1 MTLSFYNTLSRRKE
15 PFAPLDPANVRM
27 YVCGPTVY
35 DNIHIGNARPLVVF
49 DVLARLLR
57 HVYGDGHVRYVRNIT
72 DVDDKIIVRAAERGI
87 AIDELTRTTT
97 ERFHADAAA
106 LGCLPPDVE
115 PRATDHIPEMI
126 ALVERLIAK
135 GHAYVTENGEVLF
148 SVPSME
154 TYGRLSG
161 RNREE
166 MIAGARVEVASH
178 KRDPAD
184 FVLWKPSTADQPG
197 WDSPWGPNNGRG
209 RPGWHLEC
217 SAMSEKYLGPEFDIH
232 GGGVDLVFPHHEN
245 EIAQSVCDHP
255 DHPFARVWMHNGY
268 LMSEGEKMSKSLGN
282 FYTVRELLDEFPG
295 EALRLALLKTHYRQP
310 LDFTKDGVRE
320 AKRELDYLYGALRG
334 GNVDTGDVASKD
346 GARIVAALADDLNT
360 PQALVA
366 LREMAAT
373 VYRARDVE
381 KRAEPAIDDLRRVLA
396 ASAASLG
403 LLQAASEAWFRGG
416 VDDSTQIDDL
426 VAART
431 AARKAKD
438 FAEADRIR
446 GELDA
451 LGIVLEDGPGGTIW
465 RRAG

>member
-1 MTLSFYNTLSRRKE
+1 MTLTLHNTLSRTKE
-15 PFAPLDPANVRM
+15 PFEPLDASNVRM

-49 DVLARLLR
+49 DVLVRLLR
-57 HVYGDGHVRYVRNIT
+57 HEYGAGHVTYARNIT
-72 DVDDKIIVRAAERGI
+72 DVDDKIIERAAERGM

-115 PRATDHIPEMI
+115 PRATDHIAEMI
-126 ALVERLIAK
+126 ALVQRLIDK
-135 GHAYVTENGEVLF
+135 GHAYATEVGEVLF
-148 SVPSME
+148 DVPSMPG
-154 TYGRLSG
+154 YGRLSG
-161 RNREE
+161 RNRDE

-184 FVLWKPSTADQPG
+184 FVLWKPSAEDQPG
-197 WDSPWGPNNGRG
+197 WDSPWGRG

-255 DHPFARVWMHNGY
+255 DHPFARVWVHNGY

-310 LDFTKDGVRE
+310 LYFTRDGVRE
-320 AKRELDYLYGALRG
+320 AKRDLDYLYGALRG
-334 GNVDTGDVASKD
+334 GAADAAEPDAQVALIAVLS
-346 GARIVAALADDLNT
+346 DDINT
-360 PQALVA
+360 PQALVV
-366 LREMAAT
+366 LRELAAA

-381 KRAEPAIDDLRRVLA
+381 RLAEPQIDKLRGVLA
-396 ASAASLG
+396 AGGALLG
-403 LLQAASEAWFRGG
+403 LLQDDPEAWFRGG
-416 VDDSTQIDDL
+416 ADDSAAIDDL
-426 VAART
+426 VAARA
-431 AARKAKD
+431 AARAAKD